1 MREIDVLKD
10 KFSKEPYSRKF
21 NIEVV
26 ELKKGYAKVKMKIEE
41 DLLNIFGIAHGG
53 AVFSIM
59 DAAFELASNS
69 SGIVSVALSMS
80 ITFTA
85 PANIGDTLY
94 AEAYEI
100 NTTRK
105 TGLYE
110 IKVYKEDKTLIA
122 YSQALVYR
130 KNKKILDVL
139 K

>member
-69 SGIVSVALSMS
+69 SGIVSVAVSMS